1 MEKKLGI
8 DKISFY
14 IPQYKIDQETLAVAR
29 GIPVS
34 KIQKGLGQYSMSVIP
49 PWEDVITILP
59 YFTVCFVI
67 IFVFR
72 KELDLLRLSEDE
84 AKMLGGNPRR
94 TYFIV
99 LTASSLL
106 TAVAVSLSG
115 LIAFVGLVIPHIL
128 RLTVSSSY
136 RIIIP
141 LSALVGGS
149 FLTIA
154 DTFSRTV
161 ISPSELPIGIVT
173 AFIGA
178 PFFAFLLKASKGS
191 F

>member
-1 MEKKLGI
+1 M
-8 DKISFY
+8 
-14 IPQYKIDQETLAVAR
+14 QE
-29 GIPVS
+29 I
-34 KIQKGLGQYSMSVIP
+34 YSWIIGRLLTSG
-49 PWEDVITILP
+49 WEDVITILP
-59 YFTVCFVI
+59 YFTVCFII
-67 IFVFR
+67 IFLFR

-99 LTASSLL
+99 LTAASLL

>member
-1 MEKKLGI
+1 M
-8 DKISFY
+8 
-14 IPQYKIDQETLAVAR
+14 
-29 GIPVS
+29 
-34 KIQKGLGQYSMSVIP
+34 
-49 PWEDVITILP
+49 
-59 YFTVCFVI
+59 
-67 IFVFR
+67 
-72 KELDLLRLSEDE
+72 RLSEDE

-178 PFFAFLLKASKGS
+178 PFLHFYSKHLKDLFNVIQRKKPKCI
-191 F
+191 